1 MTYDPCP
8 VLWEPCSVNR
18 VLCVLNSCAREL
30 CVRVGA
36 RASLS
41 AAWYA
46 PGRHSRLGRKGM
58 CLGPGGPGLRRPVPP
73 PSPLPPGAE

>member
-1 MTYDPCP
+1 MTYDPGP

-41 AAWYA
+41 AA
-46 PGRHSRLGRKGM
+46 
-58 CLGPGGPGLRRPVPP
+58 
-73 PSPLPPGAE
+73 